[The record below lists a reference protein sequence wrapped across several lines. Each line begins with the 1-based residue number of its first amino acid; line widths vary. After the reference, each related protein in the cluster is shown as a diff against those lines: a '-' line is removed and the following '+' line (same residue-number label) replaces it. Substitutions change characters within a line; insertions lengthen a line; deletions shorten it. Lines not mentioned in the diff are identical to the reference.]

1 MRITNFLKRAGLGV
15 TMALFGI
22 FGKNNVKKEA
32 VEALRFLKADE
43 VVSEEEKRKLKEL
56 FKKIKNGKKFLMH
69 NFKNIEKFRK
79 SYIVGFKNPANTDL
93 QNHIQKRI
101 DDIKSSESVLGEVI
115 SKVKKLIDISIEVV
129 NIITDM
135 ELKEEKKLKSLHNK
149 EKKLVLKGI
158 ELEKNAIEN
167 MRTKSISL
175 NILDDLLS
183 GIKALITKIY
193 NDLRDALI
201 SYLRARSVFN
211 ASYDKNAMK
220 THLKRME
227 DSLRLALDKFI
238 RAEKLLEK
246 SIEYISKF
254 KKYLLDIEGDI
265 KKVKEYEKW
274 IKRSINIKNNH

>member
-1 MRITNFLKRAGLGV
+1 
-15 TMALFGI
+15 MALFGI

-32 VEALRFLKADE
+32 VEALRFLKAEE

-56 FKKIKNGKKFLMH
+56 LKKIKNGKKFLMH
-69 NFKNIEKFRK
+69 NFKNIEKFRE
-79 SYIVGFKNPANTDL
+79 SCIDNFMYPDL

-167 MRTKSISL
+167 MRTKLISL
-175 NILDDLLS
+175 NILDDFLS

-193 NDLRDALI
+193 IDLREALI
-201 SYLRARSVFN
+201 SYLRASSAFN
-211 ASYDKNAMK
+211 ASYGENAMK

-254 KKYLLDIEGDI
+254 KKYLSDIEGDI

-274 IKRSINIKNNH
+274 IKGSINIKNNH

>member
-1 MRITNFLKRAGLGV
+1 MCITNFLKSACLGV

-32 VEALRFLKADE
+32 VEALRFLKAEE

-56 FKKIKNGKKFLMH
+56 LKKIKNGKKFLMH
-69 NFKNIEKFRK
+69 NFKNIEKFRE
-79 SYIVGFKNPANTDL
+79 SCIDNFMYPDL

-167 MRTKSISL
+167 MRTKLISL
-175 NILDDLLS
+175 NILDDFLS

-193 NDLRDALI
+193 IDLREALI
-201 SYLRARSVFN
+201 SYLRASSAFN
-211 ASYDKNAMK
+211 ASYGENAMK

-254 KKYLLDIEGDI
+254 KKYLSDIEGDI

-274 IKRSINIKNNH
+274 IKGSINIKNNH